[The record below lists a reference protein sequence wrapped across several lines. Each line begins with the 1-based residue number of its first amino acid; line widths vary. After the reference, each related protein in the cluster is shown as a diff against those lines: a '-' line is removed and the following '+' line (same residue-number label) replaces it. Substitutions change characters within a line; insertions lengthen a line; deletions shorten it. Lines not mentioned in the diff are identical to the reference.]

1 MLGRVCLVLLTN
13 PGQTPTAGPGQ
24 LANLRRSCEPSVIHP
39 TLSMVPPITCVD
51 TFQGFL
57 IGPIG

>member
-24 LANLRRSCEPSVIHP
+24 LAHLRHSCEPSVIHP
-39 TLSMVPPITCVD
+39 TLPMVPPIICVD
-51 TFQGFL
+51 TFQGL
-57 IGPIG
+57 PIGPIG